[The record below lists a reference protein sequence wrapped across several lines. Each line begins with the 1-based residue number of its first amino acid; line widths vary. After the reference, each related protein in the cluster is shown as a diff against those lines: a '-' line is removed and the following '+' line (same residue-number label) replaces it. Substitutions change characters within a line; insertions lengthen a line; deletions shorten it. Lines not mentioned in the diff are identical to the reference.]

1 MLKLCIFDMD
11 GTLVDTIKSIAYFA
25 NNALNKYG
33 LPSIETQRYKLL
45 VGNGA
50 SVLVERMI
58 KEVGGTQEQF
68 EKVFPEYNTTYDND
82 FLYLTEAYE
91 GVCDMLSE
99 LKKLGVKTAILS
111 NKPDVTAKKVS
122 EALFKEGLID
132 VCYGAR
138 DGIAL
143 KPDPEGVF
151 AILKEF
157 GVEKN
162 ECLYIGDTA
171 TDIKTAKNAG
181 LTNIGVLWGFR
192 DRAELEDAVADYIIE
207 KPAEILDIAKPLLV

>member
-1 MLKLCIFDMD
+1 MD
-11 GTLVDTIKSIAYFA
+11 GTLVDTIKSISYFA

-33 LPSIETQRYKLL
+33 LPSISVERYKVL

-50 SVLVERMI
+50 TVLVERMI
-58 KEVGGTQEQF
+58 KEVGGSQEQL
-68 EKVFPEYNTTYDND
+68 EQVLPYYNETYDND

-91 GVCDMLSE
+91 GVCEMLSE
-99 LKKLGVKTAILS
+99 LKKLGVKSAILS
-111 NKPDVTAKKVS
+111 NKPDSTAKKVA
-122 EALFKEGLID
+122 EALFEEGLVD
-132 VCYGAR
+132 VCYGGR

-151 AILKEF
+151 EIMKEF
-157 GVEKN
+157 GVEKD
-162 ECLYIGDTA
+162 EVLYVGDTA

-192 DRAELEDAVADYIIE
+192 DRAELEGAGADYIIE
-207 KPAEILDIAKPLLV
+207 KPCEITEIAKKFLG